1 MNDNIEVIRII
12 IFRIGDIRIGM
23 DMEFIS
29 EIRRTDQIGRQEL
42 DDIFRLDEKLP
53 FSTSYDYESPIV
65 LCLAYQNKTIGMI
78 VDHLEDVNMPI
89 FIKDIRILP
98 SLIEAC
104 MPFSP
109 IWAAVMKDEE
119 IILLVDP
126 LKLILMQSDPISE
139 KYL

>member
-29 EIRRTDQIGRQEL
+29 EIRRPDQSGRQEL
-42 DDIFRLDEKLP
+42 DEIFRLDEKLS
-53 FSTSYDYESPIV
+53 FSISSECQSPIV
-65 LCLAYQNKTIGMI
+65 LCLSYQEKTVGII
-78 VDHLEDVNMPI
+78 VDRLEDVDMPV
-89 FIKDIRILP
+89 FIKDIRTLP

-104 MPFSP
+104 MPFSA
-109 IWAAVMKDEE
+109 IWAAVVKDGE

-126 LKLILMQSDPISE
+126 IRLI
-139 KYL
+139 